1 MKSIISLIALTLVA
15 ADNAV
20 LVFKPLD
27 TKTDLEEKLLV
38 LIPGA
43 DVATEFYTNTANSI
57 QEHTNLKLWVVVPAM
72 PGKLCIPECTNTH
85 LCAPLQSNVQGAIKD
100 AIF

>member
-57 QEHTNLKLWVVVPAM
+57 
-72 PGKLCIPECTNTH
+72 
-85 LCAPLQSNVQGAIKD
+85 
-100 AIF
+100 

>member
-1 MKSIISLIALTLVA
+1 MVKVCLWLILHLNLWMKSIISLIALTLVA

-57 QEHTNLKLWVVVPAM
+57 
-72 PGKLCIPECTNTH
+72 
-85 LCAPLQSNVQGAIKD
+85 
-100 AIF
+100 

>member
-20 LVFKPLD
+20 LVLKPLVK
-27 TKTDLEEKLLV
+27 KTDLEEKLLV

-43 DVATEFYTNTANSI
+43 DVATEFYYSTAESI
-57 QEHTNLKLWVVVPAM
+57 
-72 PGKLCIPECTNTH
+72 
-85 LCAPLQSNVQGAIKD
+85 
-100 AIF
+100 